1 MSTIMRRVAG
11 VGRGIGMV
19 AALVLATA
27 ASPKPA
33 PPAPAQAPGAQ
44 PLDRLI
50 SGVGP
55 LCLRAPAAQCVDK
68 GFAYADRDR
77 NGRLSVAEAQAV
89 ESEVSSWAK
98 VNAGKLPPEERQR
111 LVVGV
116 AVVQTV
122 GVGNLFA
129 TYDANNDGSL
139 TKEEVLAD
147 VRLDQR
153 PLPQVLSDPKAVD
166 WEKLAGRA
174 GSAAPLL
181 RRLFPL

>member
-1 MSTIMRRVAG
+1 
-11 VGRGIGMV
+11 V
-19 AALVLATA
+19 AALLLTTA
-27 ASPKPA
+27 ASPTPKPG
-33 PPAPAQAPGAQ
+33 PAQPQAQ
-44 PLDRLI
+44 GSQSLDRLI
-50 SGVGP
+50 NGVGP

-111 LVVGV
+111 VVVGL

-122 GVGNLFA
+122 GVSNLFA
-129 TYDANNDGSL
+129 TYDTNNDGAL

-147 VRLDQR
+147 VRLDKR